1 MARRPLM
8 SRPCTVAA
16 CAVLLQIMLVEGAKF
31 DFSNQILPPLT
42 QISRR
47 HGMFA
52 PDNTPATGP
61 PGDGQSYIDIEVA
74 FRRPNPTAESALQV
88 VIFHNEELEN
98 VHRAADNGHFCRT
111 YRNQGKYGYDDK
123 ETNMFVETYQPLYR
137 IDVELPANDSAV
149 VIKGRYNIEKTGL
162 HYLMYSSCLFDAG
175 DVFIDGHNSWMN
187 PYGYLSGELYY
198 SKPFFLAMS
207 FIHLFILLF
216 WVALLF
222 KYREEVIPVQ
232 FHICGVLVLALIEV
246 VLWYSEFSSFNV
258 HGQRPMVLMVS
269 AIIIG
274 TMKKTVSRLLV
285 LVVCMGYGIV
295 RPDLGARGCQVAVFG
310 LTYGLFSAILDVVK
324 ALQHDND
331 VSGGFFIL
339 VIIPVAV
346 LDSVFYLWTFM
357 SLYDVVAQLEEQR
370 QSQKLQL
377 YRRFIWM
384 LGTCLVF
391 SCIWVLFQMYFLY
404 TNMFPYAWK
413 YTWLFEA
420 YWYGL
425 AMFIMVAIMYLW
437 APNENSKNYA
447 YYSESVNLNDADDE
461 DGIELDSADNSLAPA
476 FSIDD
481 EAQEE
486 ERFDEEAGEV
496 QVEGRSEGLT
506 AKDSVPEDL

>member
-1 MARRPLM
+1 
-8 SRPCTVAA
+8 
-16 CAVLLQIMLVEGAKF
+16 
-31 DFSNQILPPLT
+31 
-42 QISRR
+42 
-47 HGMFA
+47 
-52 PDNTPATGP
+52 
-61 PGDGQSYIDIEVA
+61 
-74 FRRPNPTAESALQV
+74 
-88 VIFHNEELEN
+88 
-98 VHRAADNGHFCRT
+98 
-111 YRNQGKYGYDDK
+111 
-123 ETNMFVETYQPLYR
+123 
-137 IDVELPANDSAV
+137 
-149 VIKGRYNIEKTGL
+149 
-162 HYLMYSSCLFDAG
+162 
-175 DVFIDGHNSWMN
+175 
-187 PYGYLSGELYY
+187 
-198 SKPFFLAMS
+198 
-207 FIHLFILLF
+207 
-216 WVALLF
+216 
-222 KYREEVIPVQ
+222 
-232 FHICGVLVLALIEV
+232 
-246 VLWYSEFSSFNV
+246 
-258 HGQRPMVLMVS
+258 VLMVS

-486 ERFDEEAGEV
+486 ERFDEEAGEA